1 MLSAALAFIFIV
13 GLVLWEEYS
22 EQIRLANMAR
32 DCESGRRRS

>member
-1 MLSAALAFIFIV
+1 MLMVALASIV
-13 GLVLWEEYS
+13 EEYS

>member
-1 MLSAALAFIFIV
+1 MLMVALASIVIV